1 MKEKEVE
8 KQLNILQREIAINGE
23 ELEAL
28 RRDQRAAMDTLRLEV
43 EMLRRCLIRLY
54 PDFKKCMV
62 TLRDEAAQEINP
74 EAL

>member
-8 KQLNILQREIAINGE
+8 KQLNILQREIAVNGE

-28 RRDQRAAMDTLRLEV
+28 RREQRAAMDALRLEV

-54 PDFKKCMV
+54 PDFNKCLA
-62 TLRDEAAQEINP
+62 TLREEVVQEINP

>member
-28 RRDQRAAMDTLRLEV
+28 RRNQRASMDALRLEV
-43 EMLRRCLIRLY
+43 EMLRHCLIRLY
-54 PDFKKCMV
+54 PDFKKCLL
-62 TLRDEAAQEINP
+62 TLRDEAREINP

>member
-28 RRDQRAAMDTLRLEV
+28 WRNQDVQ
-43 EMLRRCLIRLY
+43 
-54 PDFKKCMV
+54 
-62 TLRDEAAQEINP
+62 
-74 EAL
+74 ALFDSPVSGF